1 MNIYHGTSRR
11 QVGRGRIFNS
21 ILRGLRPILDIIKPL
36 AKQAGKRL
44 GHSALAVGTKLA
56 GDAMTGN
63 FNRQSVKTTLKDE
76 AKVLTQEGIRN
87 LKRKLTGEGYKH
99 SHPPSKKRKVTRRRK
114 MPARRAKKR
123 SAPKQRGRRAT
134 GPKRRKAGRPKATRK
149 SVKKGRAGKRRSGK
163 RRSVSRKA
171 LKDIFN

>member
-11 QVGRGRIFNS
+11 QVGRGRIFDS

-63 FNRQSVKTTLKDE
+63 LNRQSVKTTLKDE
-76 AKVLTQEGIRN
+76 AEVLTQEGIRN

-99 SHPPSKKRKVTRRRK
+99 SQPPSKKRKVTRRK

-123 SAPKQRGRRAT
+123 SAPKKRGRCAT
-134 GPKRRKAGRPKATRK
+134 RPKRRKAGKPKATRK
-149 SVKKGRAGKRRSGK
+149 SVKKGRAGKRKSVK